1 MVIPGDV
8 TGRADLFERR
18 RWAGFDN
25 ARLIAGGE
33 MGTVEF
39 QFPSRGFA
47 GEKFQEELFEE
58 GVE

>member
-1 MVIPGDV
+1 MA
-8 TGRADLFERR
+8 GRADLFERR
-18 RWAGFDN
+18 RWAGLDN